1 MTKIPQ
7 KQRKLRE
14 NSKTLELGKAS
25 KVKMEISSNKAQKI
39 NTRMSVTGEH
49 QRN

>member
-1 MTKIPQ
+1 MKKIPQ

-25 KVKMEISSNKAQKI
+25 KVKMEILSNKTQKI
-39 NTRMSVTGEH
+39 NTKTSVTGEL

>member
-1 MTKIPQ
+1 MIKMPQ

-14 NSKTLELGKAS
+14 NSKILELGKAS
-25 KVKMEISSNKAQKI
+25 KVKIEILNNETQKI
-39 NTRMSVTGEH
+39 NTKMSVTGEL